1 MRPPKRQKEV
11 VIMANTKMTQVSAL
25 EIAIEVITNV
35 MNGVDTD
42 LASSE
47 LSEAVAK
54 LSGMAEKL
62 AEKRSTPSKADKEK
76 SAEHKAIADEIILV
90 LSTEETVTNGMTVSE
105 MQKASEMLAGYSNQ
119 KISAILRKMVDS
131 GAVVKTVDKKKS
143 YFSIATDE

>member
-1 MRPPKRQKEV
+1 MT
-11 VIMANTKMTQVSAL
+11 NTKMTQVSAL
-25 EIAIEVITNV
+25 ELAVKVITNV

-42 LASSE
+42 IASSE
-47 LSEAVAK
+47 LSEAITK

-90 LSTEETVTNGMTVSE
+90 LSTEETVINGMTVSE
-105 MQKASEMLAGYSNQ
+105 MQKASDKLAEYSNQ

-131 GAVVKTVDKKKS
+131 GTIVKTVDKKKS

>member
-1 MRPPKRQKEV
+1 MT
-11 VIMANTKMTQVSAL
+11 NTKMTQVSAL
-25 EIAIEVITNV
+25 ELAVEVITNV

-42 LASSE
+42 IASSE

-90 LSTEETVTNGMTVSE
+90 LSTEEIVTNGMTVSE
-105 MQKASEMLAGYSNQ
+105 MQKASDKLAEYSNQ

-131 GAVVKTVDKKKS
+131 GTIVKTVDKKKS

>member
-1 MRPPKRQKEV
+1 MT
-11 VIMANTKMTQVSAL
+11 NTKMTQVSAL
-25 EIAIEVITNV
+25 EIAVEVLTNV
-35 MNGVDTD
+35 MNGVDVT
-42 LASSE
+42 LADTE
-47 LSEAVAK
+47 LSEAITK

-90 LSTEETVTNGMTVSE
+90 LSTDENVTNGMTVSE
-105 MQKASEMLAGYSNQ
+105 MQKASDKLAGYSNQ
-119 KISAILRKMVDS
+119 KISPILRKMIDS

>member
-1 MRPPKRQKEV
+1 MT
-11 VIMANTKMTQVSAL
+11 NTKMTQVSAL
-25 EIAIEVITNV
+25 EVAIEVITNV

-76 SAEHKAIADEIILV
+76 SAEHKAIAEEIVLV
-90 LSTEETVTNGMTVSE
+90 LSTDKTATNGMTISE
-105 MQKASEMLAGYSNQ
+105 MQKASDKLAEYTNQ

-131 GAVVKTVDKKKS
+131 GTIVKTVDKKKS
-143 YFSIATDE
+143 YFSLATNE

>member
-1 MRPPKRQKEV
+1 MT
-11 VIMANTKMTQVSAL
+11 NTKMTQVSAL
-25 EIAIEVITNV
+25 KLAIEVITNV

-76 SAEHKAIADEIILV
+76 SAEQKAIADEIILV
-90 LSTEETVTNGMTVSE
+90 LSTGETVTNGMTISE
-105 MQKASEMLAGYSNQ
+105 MQKASDKLAEYTNR
-119 KISAILRKMVDS
+119 KISAILRKMIDS
-131 GAVVKTVDKKKS
+131 GTIVKSIDQKKS
-143 YFSIATDE
+143 YFSLATDE

>member
-1 MRPPKRQKEV
+1 MT
-11 VIMANTKMTQVSAL
+11 NTKMTQVSAL
-25 EIAIEVITNV
+25 EVAIEVITNV

-47 LSEAVAK
+47 LSEAVVK

-90 LSTEETVTNGMTVSE
+90 LSNEETDTTGMTVSE
-105 MQKASEMLAGYSNQ
+105 MQKACEMLAGCSKQ
-119 KISAILRKMVDS
+119 KFSAILRKMIES
-131 GAVVKTVDKKKS
+131 STIVKTVDKKKS
-143 YFSIATDE
+143 YFSLAN

>member
-1 MRPPKRQKEV
+1 
-11 VIMANTKMTQVSAL
+11 MANTKMTQVSAL
-25 EIAIEVITNV
+25 EVAIEVITNV

-47 LSEAVAK
+47 LSEAVVK

-90 LSTEETVTNGMTVSE
+90 LSTEENVTTGMTVSE
-105 MQKASEMLAGYSNQ
+105 MQKASDKLAEYSNQ
-119 KISAILRKMVDS
+119 KISAILRKMVES
-131 GAVVKTVDKKKS
+131 GMVVKTVDKKKS
-143 YFSIATDE
+143 YFSVAT

>member
-1 MRPPKRQKEV
+1 MT
-11 VIMANTKMTQVSAL
+11 NTKMTQVSAL
-25 EIAIEVITNV
+25 EVAIEVITNV

-105 MQKASEMLAGYSNQ
+105 MQKASDKLAEYSNQ
-119 KISAILRKMVDS
+119 KISAILRKMVDN
-131 GAVVKTVDKKKS
+131 GTIVKTVDKKKS

>member
-1 MRPPKRQKEV
+1 MT
-11 VIMANTKMTQVSAL
+11 NTKMTQVSAL
-25 EIAIEVITNV
+25 ELAVEVITNV

-42 LASSE
+42 IASSE
-47 LSEAVAK
+47 LSEAITK

-90 LSTEETVTNGMTVSE
+90 LSTEENVTTGMTVSE
-105 MQKASEMLAGYSNQ
+105 MQKASEILAGYSNQ

-131 GAVVKTVDKKKS
+131 GTIVKTVDKKKS

>member
-1 MRPPKRQKEV
+1 
-11 VIMANTKMTQVSAL
+11 MANTKMTQVSAL
-25 EIAIEVITNV
+25 ELAVEVITDV

-119 KISAILRKMVDS
+119 KISAILRKMIDS
-131 GAVVKTVDKKKS
+131 GEVVKTVDKKKS
-143 YFSIATDE
+143 YFSIATNE

>member
-1 MRPPKRQKEV
+1 
-11 VIMANTKMTQVSAL
+11 MANTKMTQVSAL
-25 EIAIEVITNV
+25 ELAVEVITNV

-42 LASSE
+42 IASSE
-47 LSEAVAK
+47 LSEAIAK

-105 MQKASEMLAGYSNQ
+105 MQKASDKLAEYSNQ

>member
-1 MRPPKRQKEV
+1 MT
-11 VIMANTKMTQVSAL
+11 NTKMTQVSAL
-25 EIAIEVITNV
+25 ELAVEVITNV

-42 LASSE
+42 IASSE
-47 LSEAVAK
+47 LSEAITK

-90 LSTEETVTNGMTVSE
+90 LSTEENVTTGMTVSE

-119 KISAILRKMVDS
+119 KISAILRTMVES

>member
-1 MRPPKRQKEV
+1 MT
-11 VIMANTKMTQVSAL
+11 NTKMTQVSAL
-25 EIAIEVITNV
+25 ELAVEVITNV

-42 LASSE
+42 IASSE
-47 LSEAVAK
+47 LSEAITK

-131 GAVVKTVDKKKS
+131 GTIVKTIDKKKS

>member
-1 MRPPKRQKEV
+1 MT
-11 VIMANTKMTQVSAL
+11 NTKMTQVSAL
-25 EIAIEVITNV
+25 ELAVEVITNV

-42 LASSE
+42 IASSE
-47 LSEAVAK
+47 LSEAITK

-105 MQKASEMLAGYSNQ
+105 MQKASDKLAEYSNK

-131 GAVVKTVDKKKS
+131 GTIVKTVDKKKS

>member
-1 MRPPKRQKEV
+1 MT
-11 VIMANTKMTQVSAL
+11 NTKMTQVSAL
-25 EIAIEVITNV
+25 ELAVEVITNV

-47 LSEAVAK
+47 LSEAVVK

-119 KISAILRKMVDS
+119 KISAILRKMVES
-131 GAVVKTVDKKKS
+131 KTIVKTVDKKKS

>member
-1 MRPPKRQKEV
+1 MT
-11 VIMANTKMTQVSAL
+11 NTKMTQVSAL
-25 EIAIEVITNV
+25 ELAVEVITDV
-35 MNGVDTD
+35 MNDTD
-42 LASSE
+42 PDLAYYSK

-76 SAEHKAIADEIILV
+76 SAEHKAIADEIMLV

-119 KISAILRKMVDS
+119 KISAILRKMVES
-131 GAVVKTVDKKKS
+131 KAIIKTVDKKKS
-143 YFSIATDE
+143 YFSIATDD

>member
-1 MRPPKRQKEV
+1 MT
-11 VIMANTKMTQVSAL
+11 NTKMTQVSAL
-25 EIAIEVITNV
+25 EVAIEVITNV

-47 LSEAVAK
+47 LSEAVVK

-119 KISAILRKMVDS
+119 KISAILRKMVES
-131 GAVVKTVDKKKS
+131 KAIGKTVDKKKS
-143 YFSIATDE
+143 YFFIATDE

>member
-1 MRPPKRQKEV
+1 MT
-11 VIMANTKMTQVSAL
+11 NTKMTQVSAL
-25 EIAIEVITNV
+25 ELAVEVITNV

-42 LASSE
+42 IASSE
-47 LSEAVAK
+47 LSEAITK

-105 MQKASEMLAGYSNQ
+105 MQKASDKLTGYSNQ
-119 KISAILRKMVDS
+119 KISAILRKMIES
-131 GAVVKTVDKKKS
+131 ETVVKTVDKKKS
-143 YFSIATDE
+143 YFSLATNE

>member
-1 MRPPKRQKEV
+1 
-11 VIMANTKMTQVSAL
+11 MANTKMTQVSAL
-25 EIAIEVITNV
+25 ELAVEVITNV

-47 LSEAVAK
+47 LSEAVVK

-90 LSTEETVTNGMTVSE
+90 LSTEETVTTGMTVSE

-119 KISAILRKMVDS
+119 KISAILRKMVDN
-131 GAVVKTVDKKKS
+131 GTIVKTVDKKKS

>member
-1 MRPPKRQKEV
+1 MT
-11 VIMANTKMTQVSAL
+11 NTKMTQVSAL
-25 EIAIEVITNV
+25 ELAVKVITNV
-35 MNGVDTD
+35 MDGVDTD
-42 LASSE
+42 IASSE
-47 LSEAVAK
+47 LSEAIAK

-105 MQKASEMLAGYSNQ
+105 MQKASDKLAEYSNQ
-119 KISAILRKMVDS
+119 KISAILRKMVDN
-131 GAVVKTVDKKKS
+131 GTIVKTVDKKKS

>member
-1 MRPPKRQKEV
+1 MT
-11 VIMANTKMTQVSAL
+11 NTKMTQVSAL
-25 EIAIEVITNV
+25 ELAVEVITNV

-42 LASSE
+42 IASSE
-47 LSEAVAK
+47 LSEAVVK

-131 GAVVKTVDKKKS
+131 GTIVKTVDKKKS
-143 YFSIATDE
+143 YFSIAADE

>member
-1 MRPPKRQKEV
+1 
-11 VIMANTKMTQVSAL
+11 MANTKMTQVSAL
-25 EIAIEVITNV
+25 ELAVEVITNV

-47 LSEAVAK
+47 LSEAITK

-105 MQKASEMLAGYSNQ
+105 MQKASDKLAEYSNQ
-119 KISAILRKMVDS
+119 KISAILRKMVDN
-131 GAVVKTVDKKKS
+131 GTIVKTVDKKKS

>member
-1 MRPPKRQKEV
+1 
-11 VIMANTKMTQVSAL
+11 MANTKMTQVSAL
-25 EIAIEVITNV
+25 ELAVEVITNV

-47 LSEAVAK
+47 LSEAVVK

-105 MQKASEMLAGYSNQ
+105 MQKASETLAGYSNQ
-119 KISAILRKMVDS
+119 KISAILRKMIDN
-131 GAVVKTVDKKKS
+131 GTIVKTIDKKKS
-143 YFSIATDE
+143 YFSLATDE

>member
-1 MRPPKRQKEV
+1 MT
-11 VIMANTKMTQVSAL
+11 NTKMTQVSAL
-25 EIAIEVITNV
+25 EVAIEVITNV

-47 LSEAVAK
+47 LSEAITK

-131 GAVVKTVDKKKS
+131 GTIVKTVDKKKS

>member
-1 MRPPKRQKEV
+1 
-11 VIMANTKMTQVSAL
+11 MANTKMTQVSAL
-25 EIAIEVITNV
+25 ELAVEVITDV
-35 MNGVDTD
+35 MDGVDTD
-42 LASSE
+42 IASSE
-47 LSEAVAK
+47 LSEAIAK

-90 LSTEETVTNGMTVSE
+90 LSTEETVTTGMTVSE

-119 KISAILRKMVDS
+119 KISAILRKMVES
-131 GAVVKTVDKKKS
+131 GMVVKTVDKKKS

>member
-1 MRPPKRQKEV
+1 
-11 VIMANTKMTQVSAL
+11 MANTKMTQVSAL
-25 EIAIEVITNV
+25 ELAVEVITNV

-47 LSEAVAK
+47 LSEAVVK

-62 AEKRSTPSKADKEK
+62 AEKRSTPSKADKEQ

-90 LSTEETVTNGMTVSE
+90 LSTEENVTTGMTVSE
-105 MQKASEMLAGYSNQ
+105 MQKASDKLAEYSNQ
-119 KISAILRKMVDS
+119 KISAILRKMVDN
-131 GAVVKTVDKKKS
+131 GTIVKTVDKKKS

>member
-1 MRPPKRQKEV
+1 MT
-11 VIMANTKMTQVSAL
+11 NTKMTQVSAL
-25 EIAIEVITNV
+25 EVAIEVITNV
-35 MNGVDTD
+35 INGVDTD

-47 LSEAVAK
+47 LSEAVVK

-119 KISAILRKMVDS
+119 KISAILRKMVES
-131 GAVVKTVDKKKS
+131 KTIVKTVDKKKS